1 MKKLITAA
9 LSIALCLEVVV
20 PTVMLA
26 APNALEASVSQLSKE
41 KQNFIFLEGKP
52 GDAHLVYTYESN
64 GDTYKVEERANKDF
78 TEINSTIYVKNAEG
92 KFVEHA
98 IQNAIIDTQNS
109 LFQVTTNENGIIETE
124 TQNFGVDTT
133 DLSTIPNIPVRP
145 DRGDLIT
152 PFDSYMGGAVSAWY
166 YGSWAD
172 GSSRIERYTVTAVT
186 ALIFA
191 LATAANP
198 SAAVVTTTVGAV
210 ALTIVQDQVPLV
222 FYKRRYAEKK
232 SLVATTIIVGSK
244 WDTIFYS
251 NSARTSEIG
260 RTTATKFLSGYV
272 GD

>member
-26 APNALEASVSQLSKE
+26 APNALEASVSQLSQE

-78 TEINSTIYVKNAEG
+78 TEVDSTIYVKNAEG
-92 KFVEHA
+92 EFVKHA
-98 IQNAIIDTQNS
+98 TQNAIIDTQNS
-109 LFQVTTNENGIIETE
+109 LFQVTTNENGVTETE
-124 TQNFGVDTT
+124 TQNFGVDPT
-133 DLSTIPNIPVRP
+133 DLSTIPNIPMRP

-166 YGSWAD
+166 YGSWVD
-172 GSSRIERYTVTAVT
+172 GSSKIERYTVTAVT
-186 ALIFA
+186 ALLIG

-198 SAAVVTTTVGAV
+198 SAAVATSVIGTM
-210 ALTIVQDQVPLV
+210 ALTIVQDQIPLV
-222 FYKRRYAEKK
+222 YYKRRYAEKK
-232 SLVATTIIVGSK
+232 SLVATTVIVGSK

-251 NSARTSEIG
+251 NSARTNELD

-272 GD
+272 AD